1 MLEKKNIL
9 IVEDDH
15 DLLWLLKKILSMN
28 GFNILQAVT
37 AEEADQVFT
46 QNLKILDAIILDLSL
61 PDEHGKTVC
70 KKILDRLPEIPVI
83 ITTGYEESTQ
93 QAELQNMGVSAYL
106 IKPFD
111 IMKLVKIVSD
121 LTRPA

>member
-15 DLLWLLKKILSMN
+15 DLLWLLKKILAMN
-28 GFNILQAVT
+28 GFNIYQAVN

-46 QNLKILDAIILDLSL
+46 QHLDILDAIILDLSL
-61 PDEHGKTVC
+61 PDEPGKVVC
-70 KKILDRLPEIPVI
+70 KNILDRSPDIPVI

-93 QAELQNMGVSAYL
+93 QAELEQMGVSAYL

>member
-15 DLLWLLKKILSMN
+15 DLLWLLNKILNMN
-28 GFNILQAVT
+28 GFNILQAVN

-46 QNLKILDAIILDLSL
+46 QNLDTLDAIILDLSL
-61 PDEHGKTVC
+61 PDEHGKVVC

-93 QAELQNMGVSAYL
+93 QAELEKMGVSAYL

-121 LTRPA
+121 LTRPS

>member
-83 ITTGYEESTQ
+83 ITTGFEESTQ
-93 QAELQNMGVSAYL
+93 QAELENMGVSAYL

>member
-46 QNLKILDAIILDLSL
+46 QNLNILDAIILDLSL

-93 QAELQNMGVSAYL
+93 QAELENMGVSAYL

>member
-93 QAELQNMGVSAYL
+93 QAELENMGVSAYL